1 MEIPLTNI
9 TVMEEEHGSVFT
21 EDTGQ
26 SVTSSDSDLRDE
38 SYLRLVEDF
47 LGPQCGERLQ
57 LDGTPCKNKLLI
69 QVGMLKEDRKVSWGS
84 VMKWLRKIFPIYHSL
99 DFHALI
105 ERTVETSM
113 SLNGEARQSF
123 LESNADFE
131 FVGPICETA
140 GIRRSDLLKMSDFS
154 EQDEGI
160 DITNG
165 LVMELYSFIL
175 REKMDLVVLLA
186 WLRNFN
192 HKFCSK
198 DNVDKTYKALKRK
211 LLQIRPEYQLY
222 QRNRHRSNWLR
233 DFFLQTEFVL
243 HSGPSSLQ
251 TKPYSAKQKRNQF
264 FSKSTKNVKKPAAH
278 SVFRKETSTIDQKSV
293 LGRDENEAPLSMT
306 TEDELGMNSVR
317 SEADSVLYPDQTRN
331 LVSVKEEHDP
341 SSIEHCQT
349 ETHVENDTAINL
361 NESKGEVLT
370 LLDLFMLIL
379 QKLSSVH
386 GVKTNEAEQVS
397 KDLLQKHFT
406 LMLQEDNIIREF
418 NEKINKYQVDLCS
431 VTPPLHFLDCNA
443 RFLLAVG
450 EAVEQQIIT
459 FEREVCLTTG
469 ESLGR
474 DKNPKFVNF
483 VNFSESASTR
493 YIRMVCDFL
502 SPLSETKY
510 SCGGQWLDYCQMRNK
525 RPKLAACR
533 SNRFISYFE
542 CATGVAHHYTDIVA
556 FLSDLKSSSAYRT
569 NIILE
574 SLEDDANDM
583 FIQALVCVLAIVYC
597 KILGP
602 YWQLLKSSEEYVNFH
617 RHVYNLHQKLV
628 QWSEDAS
635 SLLLPESSGNIF
647 SQFPLQESNFAE
659 VFLHCTPT
667 PERDLSSLIRKCLQ
681 KTVKTITDITES
693 NLKDFLQG
701 GTDNKHLS
709 IEQCLELKSCQ
720 LSHLMGDYP
729 YGHAYPYG
737 LTSAP
742 AVNFAESQ
750 DTEEWNKTPLELSSK
765 SPILAAV
772 TRHGGPCRSKQDVDR
787 LLMRMNQAS
796 LAQKREAV
804 RCEINYQKMMLGK
817 DKDLT
822 QVGFSLADM
831 VTKLKNVLPEIGR
844 YGATRDDQKDA
855 SGQVTEKVN
864 RQNARAVSSQSISI
878 SAPPYKQTRLHD
890 SINLREITVENYRDY
905 RESFS
910 FDDTPS
916 FAC

>member
-1 MEIPLTNI
+1 
-9 TVMEEEHGSVFT
+9 MEEEHSSVFA

-26 SVTSSDSDLRDE
+26 SVTSSNSDLRDE
-38 SYLRLVEDF
+38 SYLRLVEEF
-47 LGPQCGERLQ
+47 LGPHCGERLQ
-57 LDGTPCKNKLLI
+57 FHGTPCKNKLLI
-69 QVGMLKEDRKVSWGS
+69 QVGMLREDRKVSWGS
-84 VMKWLRKIFPIYHSL
+84 VVKWLRKIFPMYHSL

-105 ERTVETSM
+105 ERTIETSM
-113 SLNGEARQSF
+113 SLNGEARQHF
-123 LESNADFE
+123 LESDADFE
-131 FVGPICETA
+131 FVGPICETC

-154 EQDEGI
+154 EQDKGI

-243 HSGPSSLQ
+243 CSGPSSLQ
-251 TKPYSAKQKRNQF
+251 TKPYSAKQKNQF
-264 FSKSTKNVKKPAAH
+264 FSKCTKNVKMPTAH
-278 SVFRKETSTIDQKSV
+278 SVFGKETSTIDQNCVTGCSV
-293 LGRDENEAPLSMT
+293 LGRDENKTPLVT
-306 TEDELGMNSVR
+306 TEDQLGLNSIR
-317 SEADSVLYPDQTRN
+317 SEADSVLHPCQTGN

-341 SSIEHCQT
+341 ASIEHCQT
-349 ETHVENDTAINL
+349 ETRVENDTAINL
-361 NESKGEVLT
+361 NASKTEVLT

-386 GVKTNEAEQVS
+386 GVKANEAEQVS
-397 KDLLQKHFT
+397 KDLLQKHFS

-418 NEKINKYQVDLCS
+418 TEKINKYQADLCS
-431 VTPPLHFLDCNA
+431 VVPPLRFLDCNA

-459 FEREVCLTTG
+459 FEREIYLTTG

-510 SCGGQWLDYCQMRNK
+510 SCGGQWLEFCQRRNK
-525 RPKLAACR
+525 QPKLAACR

-542 CATGVAHHYTDIVA
+542 CATGVAHHHTDIVA
-556 FLSDLKSSSAYRT
+556 FLSDLKSSSAYRA

-574 SLEDDANDM
+574 SLEDDASDM

-602 YWQLLKSSEEYVNFH
+602 YWQLLKSSEEYLNFH
-617 RHVYNLHQKLV
+617 QHVYNLHQKLV
-628 QWSEDAS
+628 LWREDAS

-647 SQFPLQESNFAE
+647 CQFPLQESNFAE
-659 VFLHCTPT
+659 VFSHCTPT
-667 PERDLSSLIRKCLQ
+667 PERDTSSLIRKCLE

-693 NLKDFLQG
+693 NLADFLQG
-701 GTDNKHLS
+701 GTYNKHLS
-709 IEQCLELKSCQ
+709 MEQCLELKSCQ
-720 LSHLMGDYP
+720 LSHLMRDYP
-729 YGHAYPYG
+729 YGHTYPYE
-737 LTSAP
+737 LTSA
-742 AVNFAESQ
+742 ATVNFPESQ

-765 SPILAAV
+765 ARILVAV

-787 LLMRMNQAS
+787 LLMRLNQAS

-804 RCEINYQKMMLGK
+804 RCEINYQKIMLGK

-831 VTKLKNVLPEIGR
+831 VAKLKNVLPEIG
-844 YGATRDDQKDA
+844 YNGATSGDQTDA
-855 SGQVTEKVN
+855 SGQVTGKVN
-864 RQNARAVSSQSISI
+864 QQNARVVSSQSISI
-878 SAPPYKQTRLHD
+878 IPPPYEQTRLHD
-890 SINLREITVENYRDY
+890 GINLREVTVENYRDY

-916 FAC
+916 FAS